1 MLFSNLKTYK
11 YNLILKIELKKMN
24 TNSWVNDA
32 FINPPKNNS
41 NIAIRIKKKKSR
53 NKLRHDQHFTKLS
66 LNFHPKYVFK
76 FHLSNGYC
84 HHFIKFQIKVK
95 KPSKKMSRSL
105 KFY

>member
-41 NIAIRIKKKKSR
+41 NIAIRIKKK
-53 NKLRHDQHFTKLS
+53 NQEI
-66 LNFHPKYVFK
+66 N
-76 FHLSNGYC
+76 
-84 HHFIKFQIKVK
+84 
-95 KPSKKMSRSL
+95 
-105 KFY
+105 